1 MLIKICVHVHVL
13 DLVLVHLDLCG
24 GTAIHRAN
32 ASILLTSSPLKAYD
46 DNIPLTGAHTG
57 I

>member
-1 MLIKICVHVHVL
+1 MLMNSCVHVHVL

-46 DNIPLTGAHTG
+46 DNIPLTEAHTG